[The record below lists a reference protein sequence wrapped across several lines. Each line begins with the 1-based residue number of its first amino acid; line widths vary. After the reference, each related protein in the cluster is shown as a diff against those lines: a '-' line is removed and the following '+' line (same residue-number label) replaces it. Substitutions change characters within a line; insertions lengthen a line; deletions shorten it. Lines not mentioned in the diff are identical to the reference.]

1 MNLFLEDVKARCKC
15 SAEIQIDLCDEV
27 GLLKNLNSTSAK
39 FANEILNKER
49 EKLVLLQVE
58 PGSTENISEDLHTN
72 LVYKPLLVNDNIVTE
87 RFKARLSRRDNSPPK
102 SEEKYHSTRDKS
114 KKNEI
119 HPEDD
124 HVDTTPMSGKYRN
137 KKNASRS
144 RSRSKK

>member
-1 MNLFLEDVKARCKC
+1 MAFVTILYGV
-15 SAEIQIDLCDEV
+15 QIDLCDEV

-58 PGSTENISEDLHTN
+58 HGSTENISDGLHTN
-72 LVYKPLLVNDNIVTE
+72 LVYKPLLVNDNIVTQ
-87 RFKARLSRRDNSPPK
+87 RFKARLSRRDNSPQK

-114 KKNEI
+114 KKNEV
-119 HPEDD
+119 HPEDN

-137 KKNASRS
+137 KKNSSRC